1 MNLNRLINEALK
13 SRFRGILAMNDLRYN
28 HHHMSDMPDCTKCE
42 GAKETLLRVS
52 CDCLDVMNVCGR
64 RLGVFAIKSSS

>member
-1 MNLNRLINEALK
+1 
-13 SRFRGILAMNDLRYN
+13 MNDLRYN
-28 HHHMSDMPDCTKCE
+28 HHHMSDMSDCTKCE